1 MTDYE
6 AMHADLS
13 KLTTKQLREIARNE
27 GICLGYAGS
36 TKRGMVNEIVS
47 QREYREKEYGGVSV

>member
-1 MTDYE
+1 MTNYNQMRDE
-6 AMHADLS
+6 LS

-47 QREYREKEYGGVSV
+47 QREYRERNGYE